1 MTARP
6 ARSRPPRA
14 SRAGE
19 AALRYAAHGWPV
31 LPLHTPTRDGCSCG
45 HPACPKPGKHPR
57 TRRGLRDASS
67 DPAQIRAWWTRW
79 PHANVALAT
88 GRLVIVDVDGPAG
101 RAALTA
107 LERAHAPLP
116 VTLTAATGRGAHLY
130 FDAGQQRIASSAG
143 RLGDGLDVRGHGGYG
158 IVPPQPP
165 RRRPALPLDDPH
177 APRAAA
183 RLAGRAAHRRR
194 AGAAAR
200 TAARGCRRP
209 PAALLRCCAARRA
222 RRRRQRTA
230 RRAQRHAQPRR
241 VPARPARRRRPRQ
254 PRRAR
259 RAAARRRPR
268 VRACRARGA
277 RDDRQR
283 PARRRAAPAS
293 YASVTRARPR
303 YPRARCVSRLL
314 ASLYASTAS

>member
-158 IVPPQPP
+158 IVPPSLHAGGQRYRWTTRTRPARLPAWLAALLTAAAPAP
-165 RRRPALPLDDPH
+165 RRAPLPEAAGDRRQRYFAVALRAELADVASAQPGARNDTLN
-177 APRAAA
+177 RAAF
-183 RLAGRAAHRRR
+183 RLAQLAAAGHGSLDELAERLLDAALASGLAEPDALATIASALR
-194 AGAAAR
+194 AGAQHPR
-200 TAARGCRRP
+200 PTRR
-209 PAALLRCCAARRA
+209 
-222 RRRRQRTA
+222 
-230 RRAQRHAQPRR
+230 
-241 VPARPARRRRPRQ
+241 
-254 PRRAR
+254 
-259 RAAARRRPR
+259 
-268 VRACRARGA
+268 
-277 RDDRQR
+277 
-283 PARRRAAPAS
+283 
-293 YASVTRARPR
+293 
-303 YPRARCVSRLL
+303 
-314 ASLYASTAS
+314 